1 LSEREQRTKIWRRS
15 SRTLNFMDLINNPKL
30 IELRV
35 RSIGAL
41 PKTSM
46 NIKVVINLLSIRK
59 LFLRVRWNDI
69 SKYFLWVWC

>member
-1 LSEREQRTKIWRRS
+1 
-15 SRTLNFMDLINNPKL
+15 MDLINNPKL

-59 LFLRVRWNDI
+59 LFLRVR
-69 SKYFLWVWC
+69 